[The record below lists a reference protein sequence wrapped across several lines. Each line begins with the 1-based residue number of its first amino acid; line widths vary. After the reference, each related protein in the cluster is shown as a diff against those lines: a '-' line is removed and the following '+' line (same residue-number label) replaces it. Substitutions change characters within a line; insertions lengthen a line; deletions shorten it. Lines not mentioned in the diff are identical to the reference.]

1 MFKVGDKAIVVKNL
15 WGHDWRK
22 GEIVTITELTVIQP
36 IIELYDTYTKQ
47 YESKTIARVQE
58 YRAYGNDHLW
68 YILEPELQRIIPKL
82 SKLIHML

>member
-36 IIELYDTYTKQ
+36 IRELYDTYTKQ
-47 YESKTIARVQE
+47 YEYKTIAKVQE
-58 YRAYGNDHLW
+58 YRAYGDDHLW
-68 YILEPELQRIIPKL
+68 YILELELERIVPKL
-82 SKLIHML
+82 SKQIHIL